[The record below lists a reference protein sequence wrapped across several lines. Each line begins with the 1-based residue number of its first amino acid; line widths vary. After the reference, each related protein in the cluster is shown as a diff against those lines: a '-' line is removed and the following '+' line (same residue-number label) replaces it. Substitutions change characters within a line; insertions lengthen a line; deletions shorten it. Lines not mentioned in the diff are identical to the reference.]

1 MITNELDRISFV
13 VAGGNTATEFPCAPL
28 EILSDDSVEVYKDGV
43 RFTDPFS
50 VVSARQSYG
59 ETRAAA
65 TFSVRFGTAPTAGTY
80 LVVRVP
86 QYAQPVELS
95 DSVRWSPKVVE
106 AALDRNSIAVTG
118 LRRGITRALRTPDQ
132 EDPLATLPAAAT
144 RAGKLLS
151 FDSNGQPIAVTESG
165 GSSNGDGGSTDG
177 TDQTARDAAAAAQAT
192 ADAALPLA
200 GGTMTGKIVLDGVPT
215 ADLHAA
221 TKKYVD
227 DNAGSTSAVDQ
238 TARDAAAAAA
248 TDALSGIAKAD
259 AAQSSA
265 DTAQSAADAAQTD
278 ATAAQMDA
286 ETAAT
291 TATAANTAAAAA
303 QVGVNTNAD
312 NIDRLTHLTRDLHIG
327 AVTHTWTDADDSD
340 GDVYWTVPVNNAIEL
355 TDANFNNAG
364 ASVTI
369 PASTTPRTTY
379 VFVRLGAGTDTSTLR
394 MYSNSQGYAP
404 ANIWGM
410 AADEGVTVADSDDYD
425 YYMAVINLNETAEE
439 TWTLQERDDIDHT
452 RFDGSLGG
460 EALGQLPPAV
470 LAGTREPETTDGKDG
485 DFWVAGLD
493 NGSTLSISENV
504 LGSWVE
510 IGRAQEGG
518 GTGGTDTTARSAAA
532 AAQADADSNTG
543 DIDDLRHLTRD
554 LHSPAPVNDWDDA
567 ADSDGDMYQALAS
580 STDSLT
586 DDNFDNGG
594 ASLTVSS
601 NAATQVYV
609 RLPIGV
615 DHTDYRIVFGTGFKR
630 SREGNLWTAPSH
642 PAETSTTYQYWRAD
656 GFSNGANTSIK
667 LQKREATLN
676 NTFFSGR
683 LEGVALAEI
692 DDLQH
697 LTRDL
702 HTLVEPPTWEDAAD
716 SEGDVYQV
724 IDPGS
729 AVTLT
734 DGDFAGN
741 GASVQIPDGQNVK
754 TIIFVRLPATADHTD
769 YRITFDDRQPTTGNT
784 WREKL
789 GPTATFRYFRVTEVD
804 NYGFS
809 MVQLEKKSA
818 AISETRYTG
827 EGSIPGGGSS
837 GQALVKS
844 SADDYD
850 VEWGTVSGGTGGG
863 GGPDTT
869 ARNAAAAAQATADA
883 ALSRTGG
890 TMTGKITLDGPPNVD
905 LHAAT
910 KKYVDDNIGSGR
922 PDGGPFLEEIGESA
936 ALALDADTVADTGLD
951 MPDTVATGEVWAI
964 KVGGERYD
972 DLAFFFPTE
981 ISTGL
986 GAEIGTTLDPDS
998 GAGDNAGVTIR
1009 SRRANSTQQD
1019 TIVLAQD
1026 STGNIVIASSHA
1038 RLDPSITLYRVH
1050 SGGGSSS
1057 GDDSGDSSGGGGGLT
1072 WETLAADETAPTRP
1086 NDRWGVYTLS
1096 SAIEANDLVEV
1107 AFNRSTTTS
1116 QGVVTFSG
1124 QSWLELTAATG
1135 VTEGG
1140 AVGNDVAGLVF
1151 NVPAIADRTLG
1162 SLSTFTRLAVAR
1174 ISDTELAIVF
1184 TENNDD
1190 NVSVTIRR
1198 AQGGSGSSSGGS
1210 SGGSTSPETLYEDAA
1225 AHTWDHDGFR
1235 NITLS
1240 RAPAA
1245 GTVLQFNLTSEPTN
1259 LMSNTIYMSADAFL
1273 ALAVPDTGATGY
1285 NANWPSPGNNAW
1297 VGVAPAA
1304 VDAAARITY
1313 TIGGNE
1319 WSHLT
1324 FLFVRRQSDTSM
1336 DVLYTFD
1343 GIDRS
1348 ASLKIEEMP
1357 NGSAGGG
1364 GGGGSQLKDLDDLPA
1379 VADHEEGDLVAVD
1392 DLWYKLATT
1401 DETTANLFGGDV
1413 GRDVFNTTAGE
1424 RWRGISNSQSP
1435 NGFSTDGEFTA
1446 NPSNTL
1452 SLLLASSSR
1461 HLRVAMK
1468 RSVYEAAK
1476 GSDFSPSDHIAIKVT
1491 MADGSTTD
1499 EAVLAYYNSYT
1510 RTDRYIIW
1518 QHRHATDNYN
1528 LYSEAAGNAVT
1539 IEFFTTTGSTP
1550 AATTTPLFTHEAALK
1565 HWIHWPT
1572 GDDPT
1577 EDGRK
1582 ALDLAQANAARL
1594 DALDMHVDGVAEPI
1608 HSQTYD
1614 EDTALLAPTSGNAG
1628 NFAISETFTSILP
1641 DDLLVIDWKK
1651 CDHLNHHDEYVVPG
1665 SDTDSGR
1672 MYLHPRNFDN
1682 TEWNGEFVYAL
1693 DRAIQDNGAA
1703 DTLNSWIVGSILFSG
1718 STLTFGLHLQ
1728 QGGTRTNRNLKP
1740 QAGFSL
1746 TLRIYRNS
1754 AQSVPTSAPFKGIEL
1769 GRLVGHDSNH
1779 LGEQPWT
1786 ALATGVTTA
1795 DGPGTGYSHWLSIPM
1810 HSYLTLPTGLGII
1823 LEMKRTGVTTQ
1834 FSQVFIPWHAIGNW
1848 DSRATSYPM
1857 WGGSWKASGTSNNDR
1872 IEVRGRINA
1881 GRIEL
1886 QAACGG
1892 ADDEGTLHAY
1902 IAT

>member
-13 VAGGNTATEFPCAPL
+13 VAAENTATEFSCAPL
-28 EILSDDSVEVYKDGV
+28 EVLAGTTVEVYKDGE
-43 RFTDPFS
+43 RFTGSFTVVTAQANYGAQRAASPFS
-50 VVSARQSYG
+50 IQFA
-59 ETRAAA
+59 
-65 TFSVRFGTAPTAGTY
+65 TAPTAGTY
-80 LVVRVP
+80 SVVRVP
-86 QYAQPVELS
+86 QYTQPVELS
-95 DSVRWSPKVVE
+95 DSARWSPKILE
-106 AALDRNSIAVTG
+106 AALDRTSIALTG
-118 LRRGITRALRTPDQ
+118 ERRRLDRTLRAPSQ
-132 EDPLATLPAAAT
+132 EIPLATLPDAAT
-144 RAGKLLS
+144 RAGKFLS
-151 FDSNGQPIAVTESG
+151 FDAQGQPLVSESAG

-200 GGTMTGKIVLDGVPT
+200 GGTMTGKITLDGVPT

-248 TDALSGIAKAD
+248 TDALSGISKAD
-259 AAQSSA
+259 A
-265 DTAQSAADAAQTD
+265 AQSAADAAQAD

-291 TATAANTAAAAA
+291 TATAANTAAAAAQMDADAA

-404 ANIWGM
+404 ANIWGL

-460 EALGQLPPAV
+460 EAVGQFPPTV
-470 LAGTREPETTDGKDG
+470 LAGTREPETSDGKDG

-518 GTGGTDTTARSAAA
+518 GTGGTDATARSAAA

-554 LHSPAPVNDWDDA
+554 LHSPAAVNDWDDA
-567 ADSDGDMYQALAS
+567 ADSDGDMYQALSS

-609 RLPIGV
+609 RLPIGE

-630 SREGNLWTAPSH
+630 SREGNLWTAPSY
-642 PAETSTTYQYWRAD
+642 PAAASTTYQYWRAD

-734 DGDFAGN
+734 DGNFAGN

-789 GPTATFRYFRVTEVD
+789 GPSATFRYFRVTEVD

-827 EGSIPGGGSS
+827 EGSIPEGGSS

-922 PDGGPFLEEIGESA
+922 PDGGPFLEEIGASA

-951 MPDTVATGEVWAI
+951 MPDSVATGEVWAI

-981 ISTGL
+981 ISTGN

-998 GAGDNAGVTIR
+998 GAGDSAGVTIR

-1038 RLDPSITLYRVH
+1038 RLDPSITLYRVKA
-1050 SGGGSSS
+1050 GGGSSS
-1057 GDDSGDSSGGGGGLT
+1057 GDDSGDSSGGGGGPVDL
-1072 WETLAADETAPTRP
+1072 ETVYEDASFDGSEAPPTRARDAWHVVTPDTALADGDIVQIALVWSP
-1086 NDRWGVYTLS
+1086 NDATRRTV
-1096 SAIEANDLVEV
+1096 
-1107 AFNRSTTTS
+1107 TTTS
-1116 QGVVTFSG
+1116 LFKWSDVPEVNSTNAGSTSGGRLVLLVQSSNAFVTGSAHAIAIRRQSDGDIALLHSQTNNFSAKISKLVG
-1124 QSWLELTAATG
+1124 G
-1135 VTEGG
+1135 GG
-1140 AVGNDVAGLVF
+1140 A
-1151 NVPAIADRTLG
+1151 
-1162 SLSTFTRLAVAR
+1162 
-1174 ISDTELAIVF
+1174 
-1184 TENNDD
+1184 
-1190 NVSVTIRR
+1190 
-1198 AQGGSGSSSGGS
+1198 SSGG
-1210 SGGSTSPETLYEDAA
+1210 GGSTSPETLYEDAA

-1273 ALAVPDTGATGY
+1273 ALEVPDSGATGY
-1285 NANWPSPGNNAW
+1285 NANWPSPGNKAW

-1348 ASLKIEEMP
+1348 ATLKIEEMP

-1379 VADHEEGDLVAVD
+1379 VADYEEGDLVAVD

-1539 IEFFTTTGSTP
+1539 IEFFTTSGSTP

-1577 EDGRK
+1577 EDGRN
-1582 ALDLAQANAARL
+1582 ALALAQANAARL

-1614 EDTALLAPTSGNAG
+1614 EDTALLAPLAGNAG
-1628 NFAISETFTSILP
+1628 NFAISQAFTDILP
-1641 DDLLVIDWKK
+1641 DDLLVVDWKK
-1651 CDHLNHHDEYVVPG
+1651 CEHLNHHDEYVVPG

-1703 DTLNSWIVGSILFSG
+1703 DTLNSWIVGSILFSD

-1754 AQSVPTSAPFKGIEL
+1754 ARAVPTSAPYKGIEL

-1786 ALATGVTTA
+1786 GLATGVTTS
-1795 DGPGTGYSHWLSIPM
+1795 DGPDSGYSHWLSIPM
-1810 HSYLTLPTGLGII
+1810 HSYLTLDAGLGII

-1848 DSRATSYPM
+1848 DGRTTSYAM
-1857 WGGSWKASGTSNNDR
+1857 WGGSWTASGTSNNDR

>member
-50 VVSARQSYG
+50 VVSARQAYG

-86 QYAQPVELS
+86 QFAQPVELS

-165 GSSNGDGGSTDG
+165 GSSNGGDGGNTDG

-200 GGTMTGKIVLDGVPT
+200 GGTMTGKITLDGVPT

-248 TDALSGIAKAD
+248 TDALSGISKAD

-265 DTAQSAADAAQTD
+265 DTAQSAATAAQTD

-404 ANIWGM
+404 ANIWGL

-702 HTLVEPPTWEDAAD
+702 HTLVEPPTWEDASD

-863 GGPDTT
+863 AGGPDTT

-922 PDGGPFLEEIGESA
+922 PDGGPFLEEIGASA

-1038 RLDPSITLYRVH
+1038 RLDPSITLYRVKA
-1050 SGGGSSS
+1050 GGGSSS
-1057 GDDSGDSSGGGGGLT
+1057 GDDSGDSSGGGGALT
-1072 WETLAADETAPTRP
+1072 TSIVYEDTGNISSRNDDTWHELTLAVTPADT
-1086 NDRWGVYTLS
+1086 
-1096 SAIEANDLVEV
+1096 DLVILDTY
-1107 AFNRSTTTS
+1107 F
-1116 QGVVTFSG
+1116 G
-1124 QSWLELTAATG
+1124 QSSGADQKVFGALAVWGDIPAATAG
-1135 VTEGG
+1135 QNDAFVWSGPDFPSLNDSVATYGIVRNSSDATKIFFRFSDPNNVGLRIRKLEGG
-1140 AVGNDVAGLVF
+1140 
-1151 NVPAIADRTLG
+1151 
-1162 SLSTFTRLAVAR
+1162 
-1174 ISDTELAIVF
+1174 
-1184 TENNDD
+1184 
-1190 NVSVTIRR
+1190 
-1198 AQGGSGSSSGGS
+1198 GGGSSSGGG
-1210 SGGSTSPETLYEDAA
+1210 GGSTSPETLYEDAA

-1273 ALAVPDTGATGY
+1273 ALDVPDSGATGY
-1285 NANWPSPGNNAW
+1285 NANWPSPGNKAW

-1336 DVLYTFD
+1336 DILYTFD
-1343 GIDRS
+1343 GVDRS

-1364 GGGGSQLKDLDDLPA
+1364 GGGGAQLKDLDDLPA
-1379 VADHEEGDLVAVD
+1379 IADYEEGDLVAVD

-1510 RTDRYIIW
+1510 RTDQYIIW

-1572 GDDPT
+1572 GEDPT

-1754 AQSVPTSAPFKGIEL
+1754 AQSVPTSAPYKGIEL